1 MAIDSSSSTRTSLC
15 SEDCCRSRWAIA
27 STTLTCTTSTG
38 VVSGYVITQQAL
50 ITRIAR
56 AEADAEA
63 AQRKRDEEKG
73 GKYDVR
79 LAQTS
84 NHSSLILMHTDESWR
99 IWVRRH
105 GGFRRQVCDDE
116 VREVASN
123 CEAVH

>member
-1 MAIDSSSSTRTSLC
+1 MS
-15 SEDCCRSRWAIA
+15 
-27 STTLTCTTSTG
+27 STG

-79 LAQTS
+79 LAETS
-84 NHSSLILMHTDESWR
+84 NYSSLIRRITDESWR

-105 GGFRRQVCDDE
+105 GGFRGQVCDDE
-116 VREVASN
+116 VCQVASD
-123 CEAVH
+123 CEVVR